1 MQPKIKL
8 HYVTYQTF
16 PSKKANTLQ
25 TIGNLKYLSKNNV
38 DSTLIFPLRKHESSS
53 NESTLKK
60 VYNYEV
66 DIKIRGISHKFP
78 FGKTSKF
85 ERLFFLMS
93 HFLWSR
99 QISRSI
105 MKKSEEGIIFF
116 TRSEWVFYYL
126 SKYDLKVTYECHQL
140 SKLKKII
147 IPISIKKPASKIIF
161 LNEEL
166 KIDAKI
172 KKVYDSKIQILHN
185 GVDEELFKTKVQKD
199 RKRVIFS
206 GNLSRF
212 NTERNLDFII
222 QSFADPK
229 LSDFNLSIVG
239 ANESEFALLNKN
251 IEQLGLSERIS
262 VEKWVDREQSIK
274 RIQKSSIGILIN
286 SENNL
291 HSTKYTSPLK
301 YFEYVYAGLSVVA
314 VDFKAHRVLPNS
326 ESISFFKNNDKSNFI
341 NAILNASSS
350 SFSSVGLNEFTLDY
364 RAKQIIDF
372 IKY

>member
-1 MQPKIKL
+1 
-8 HYVTYQTF
+8 
-16 PSKKANTLQ
+16 
-25 TIGNLKYLSKNNV
+25 
-38 DSTLIFPLRKHESSS
+38 
-53 NESTLKK
+53 
-60 VYNYEV
+60 
-66 DIKIRGISHKFP
+66 
-78 FGKTSKF
+78 
-85 ERLFFLMS
+85 
-93 HFLWSR
+93 
-99 QISRSI
+99 
-105 MKKSEEGIIFF
+105 
-116 TRSEWVFYYL
+116 
-126 SKYDLKVTYECHQL
+126 VTYECHQL

-161 LNEEL
+161 LNKEL
-166 KIDAKI
+166 KVDAKI

-239 ANESEFALLNKN
+239 ANESEFASLNKN

-262 VEKWVDREQSIK
+262 VEKWVDREQSVK

-341 NAILNASSS
+341 NAILNASNS

>member
-8 HYVTYQTF
+8 YYVTYQTF

-25 TIGNLKYLSKNNV
+25 TIGNLKYLTKNNIDV
-38 DSTLIFPLRKHESSS
+38 TLIFPLRESGSNS

-66 DIKIRGISHKFP
+66 DFKIKGTPHEYP
-78 FGKTSKF
+78 FGKTRKF
-85 ERLFFLMS
+85 ERLFFLIS

-99 QISRSI
+99 KITRSI
-105 MKKSEEGIIFF
+105 VKKAEEEITFF

-126 SKYDLKVTYECHQL
+126 SKNNLKVVYECHQL
-140 SKLKKII
+140 SKLKKVLL
-147 IPISIKKPASKIIF
+147 PISIKKQTSKIIF

-166 KIDAKI
+166 KVDAKI
-172 KKVYDSKIQILHN
+172 KKAYDSKIQVVHN
-185 GVDEELFKTKVQKD
+185 GVDEELFKTKVRKD
-199 RKRVIFS
+199 KKSVIFS

-212 NTERNLDFII
+212 NSERNLDFII
-222 QSFADPK
+222 QAFSDPK
-229 LSDFNLSIVG
+229 LRDFNLSIVG
-239 ANESEFALLNKN
+239 ASESEFASLNKN

-341 NAILNASSS
+341 NAILNASNS

-372 IKY
+372 INY

>member
-25 TIGNLKYLSKNNV
+25 TIGNLKYLTKNNV
-38 DSTLIFPLRKHESSS
+38 DVTLIFPLRESGSNS
-53 NESTLKK
+53 NESNLKK

-66 DIKIRGISHKFP
+66 DFKIIGTPHEYP
-78 FGKTSKF
+78 FGKTTKF
-85 ERLFFLMS
+85 ERLFFLIS

-99 QISRSI
+99 EITRSI
-105 MKKSEEGIIFF
+105 VKKAEKEITFF

-126 SKYDLKVTYECHQL
+126 SKNNLKVVYECHQL
-140 SKLKKII
+140 SKLKKVLL
-147 IPISIKKPASKIIF
+147 PISIKKQTSKIIF

-166 KIDAKI
+166 KVDAKI
-172 KKVYDSKIQILHN
+172 KKAYDSKIQVVHN
-185 GVDEELFKTKVQKD
+185 GVDEELFKTKV
-199 RKRVIFS
+199 RKEKKSVIFS

-212 NTERNLDFII
+212 NSERNLDFII
-222 QSFADPK
+222 QAFSDPK
-229 LSDFNLSIVG
+229 LRDFNLSIVG
-239 ANESEFALLNKN
+239 ASESELASLNKN

-286 SENNL
+286 SETNL

-301 YFEYVYAGLSVVA
+301 YFEYLYAGLSVVA
-314 VDFKAHRVLPNS
+314 VDYKAHRILPHS
-326 ESISFFKNNDKSNFI
+326 ESISFFNSNNKSNFI
-341 NAILNASSS
+341 NAVLNASNSS
-350 SFSSVGLNEFTLDY
+350 YSSEGFKELTLDF

-372 IKY
+372 IK

>member
-1 MQPKIKL
+1 MKPKIKL

-53 NESTLKK
+53 NENTLKK
-60 VYNYEV
+60 FYNYEV
-66 DIKIRGISHKFP
+66 DIKIKGTSHKFP
-78 FGKTSKF
+78 FGRTSKF

-99 QISRSI
+99 QITRSI

>member
-1 MQPKIKL
+1 VKPKIKL

-53 NESTLKK
+53 NENTLKK
-60 VYNYEV
+60 FYNYEV
-66 DIKIRGISHKFP
+66 DIKIEGTSHKFP
-78 FGKTSKF
+78 FGRTSKF

-99 QISRSI
+99 QITRSI

-126 SKYDLKVTYECHQL
+126 
-140 SKLKKII
+140 
-147 IPISIKKPASKIIF
+147 
-161 LNEEL
+161 
-166 KIDAKI
+166 KI

-239 ANESEFALLNKN
+239 ANETEFALLNKN